1 MVEKL
6 GLNVNRWVIEI
17 YAKHKRWV
25 EAYLRE
31 VDTVELMSIIV
42 NLDTAKVYDQENSTW
57 LKVANMLS
65 ELFDEDTC
73 SISMSHWEEKSVSY
87 TMRIMQWILQ
97 EKFYEKYIMN
107 LTYHIMMIANMRN
120 CSLKTLLNCVTY
132 HFISIT

>member
-42 NLDTAKVYDQENSTW
+42 NLDTAKVYDQENST
-57 LKVANMLS
+57 
-65 ELFDEDTC
+65 
-73 SISMSHWEEKSVSY
+73 
-87 TMRIMQWILQ
+87 
-97 EKFYEKYIMN
+97 
-107 LTYHIMMIANMRN
+107 
-120 CSLKTLLNCVTY
+120 
-132 HFISIT
+132 